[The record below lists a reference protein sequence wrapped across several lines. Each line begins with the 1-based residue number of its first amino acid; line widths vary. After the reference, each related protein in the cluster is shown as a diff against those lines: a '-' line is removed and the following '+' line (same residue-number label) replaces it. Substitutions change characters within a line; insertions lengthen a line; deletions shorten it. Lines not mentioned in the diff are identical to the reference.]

1 MRAVRSTSKST
12 RKGNARSN
20 EPQGQADLRLLPAGA
35 RAKLGFL
42 PRDLLARGRYLD
54 VAAGTALFR
63 LGERPSLLYYVLDG
77 EIALLRHSAGGQT
90 IVLQRVRRGFLA
102 EASVESRR
110 YYCDG
115 VARVPSRVCTLPLD
129 ALRRALAEDAAFAAA
144 WAGHLAGEI
153 RRLRARAERLQLHGA
168 EARIVHYLES
178 EGVDGAVELDQPLK
192 SWALELGITHEALY
206 RALARMTR
214 VGRLAR
220 AGSRLRLLR

>member
-1 MRAVRSTSKST
+1 VSST
-12 RKGNARSN
+12 RTSRIEDS
-20 EPQGQADLRLLPAGA
+20 LPPAA
-35 RAKLGFL
+35 RAELGFL
-42 PRDLLARGRYLD
+42 PRALLAQARCLD
-54 VAAGTALFR
+54 VETGTVLFR
-63 LGERPSLLYYVLDG
+63 LGERPALLYYVLEG
-77 EIALLRHSAGGQT
+77 EIALLRHSVRGQA
-90 IVLQRVRRGFLA
+90 IVLQRARRGFLA

-110 YYCDG
+110 YHCDG
-115 VARVPSRVCTLPLD
+115 VARAPSRVCTLPLG

-178 EGVDGAVELDQPLK
+178 EGVDGAIELDQPLK

-214 VGRLAR
+214 AGRLAR